1 MYIIKLI
8 SCSFGLWILSASAF
22 AGDSDSVSN
31 RYISEALQGDLSRAA
46 SLFNVINPDTAPI
59 SDVELASRFQER
71 FINQSE
77 DLSPGTGDAF
87 IDAVVSAYRK
97 YWVLTLM
104 GDMSSQEGEE
114 FLESSLRQVLSRQ
127 GKVDFSGHVASVFEF
142 VGEIFDEK
150 EVHYLNTPAP
160 PLRELFLWKTE
171 EKRNYSVKLTDR
183 TQKVSVTF
191 MSDIYSMGWKQY
203 AALGLVATTGWVEN
217 GRLYCVES
225 AYDRSS
231 ESFKVSYLKHE
242 GRHLAD
248 FEQFPDLQSADLEY
262 RAKLTELAFSFNS
275 TGQLLGDFTSKS
287 APNPASPHAYANYRV
302 TRDIYREMFGEP
314 FPESGDAWQKIDT
327 QSVNKAARDLL
338 QRDTEMF
345 NKLGS
350 E

>member
-1 MYIIKLI
+1 VHIITFIACI
-8 SCSFGLWILSASAF
+8 SCLGMLSGHAF
-22 AGDSDSVSN
+22 ADLPDSVSD

-46 SLFNVINPDTAPI
+46 SLFTSINPATAPI
-59 SDVELASRFQER
+59 SDAKLASRFKER
-71 FINQSE
+71 FIDKSE
-77 DLSPGTGDAF
+77 DLSPATGDAF
-87 IDAVVSAYRK
+87 IDTIVSAYRN
-97 YWVLTLM
+97 YWILTLV

-127 GKVDFSGHVASVFEF
+127 GKVDFSGHVASIFEI

-150 EVHYLNTPAP
+150 AVHYLDTPAP
-160 PLRELFLWKTE
+160 PLRDLFLWKTE
-171 EKRNYSVKLTDR
+171 ERRNYSVRLTDR
-183 TQKVSVTF
+183 TQKVNVAF

-248 FEQFPDLQSADLEY
+248 FAHFPDLQSADLEY

-275 TGQLLGDFTSKS
+275 TRQLLDDFTRKS

-302 TRDIYREMFGEP
+302 TRDIYREMFDES
-314 FPESGDAWQKIDT
+314 FPESGNAWQKIDT
-327 QSVNKAARDLL
+327 QSVNKAARELL
-338 QRDTEMF
+338 QRNTEML
-345 NKLGS
+345 NELGS

>member
-1 MYIIKLI
+1 MYIIKFI

-22 AGDSDSVSN
+22 AENLDSVPN
-31 RYISEALQGDLSRAA
+31 RYISEALQGDLSQAA
-46 SLFNVINPDTAPI
+46 ALFNVINPATAPI

-77 DLSPGTGDAF
+77 DLSPATGDAF

-114 FLESSLRQVLSRQ
+114 FLESSLRKVLSRQ
-127 GKVDFSGHVASVFEF
+127 GKVDFSGHVTSVFEF
-142 VGEIFDEK
+142 VDEIFDEK

-217 GRLYCVES
+217 GRLYCVKS

-248 FEQFPDLQSADLEY
+248 FEQFPNLQSADLEY

-302 TRDIYREMFGEP
+302 TREIYREIFGQP

-338 QRDTEMF
+338 QRDTEIF
-345 NKLGS
+345 N
-350 E
+350 

>member
-1 MYIIKLI
+1 M
-8 SCSFGLWILSASAF
+8 LSGSAF
-22 AGDSDSVSN
+22 ADLPDSVSD
-31 RYISEALQGDLSRAA
+31 RYISAALQGDLSLAA
-46 SLFNVINPDTAPI
+46 SLFSSINPDTAPI
-59 SDVELASRFQER
+59 SDVELASHFQER
-71 FINQSE
+71 FIDQSE

-87 IDAVVSAYRK
+87 IDSVVSAYRK
-97 YWVLTLM
+97 YWVITLM

-114 FLESSLRQVLSRQ
+114 FLESSLHQVLSRQ
-127 GKVDFSGHVASVFEF
+127 GKVGFSGHVASVFEF
-142 VGEIFDEK
+142 VGEILDEK
-150 EVHYLNTPAP
+150 AVHYLDIPAP
-160 PLRELFLWKTE
+160 PLRDLFLWKTE
-171 EKRNYSVKLTDR
+171 EKRNYSVRLTDR

-225 AYDRSS
+225 AYDRGS

-248 FEQFPDLQSADLEY
+248 FERFPELQSADLEY
-262 RAKLTELAFSFNS
+262 RAKLTELAFAFNS
-275 TGQLLGDFTSKS
+275 TGQLLDDFASKS

-314 FPESGDAWQKIDT
+314 FPESGSVWQKIDT

-338 QRDTEMF
+338 QRDTEML
-345 NKLGS
+345 NELRS